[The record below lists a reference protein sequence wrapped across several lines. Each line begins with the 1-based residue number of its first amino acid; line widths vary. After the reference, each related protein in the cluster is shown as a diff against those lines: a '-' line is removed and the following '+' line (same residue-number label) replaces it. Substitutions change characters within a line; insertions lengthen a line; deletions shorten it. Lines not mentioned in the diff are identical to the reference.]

1 MDMSQ
6 YLNLFVS
13 ESRRH
18 LSAAKELIVQLEE
31 NVSDRAAID
40 EVFRHAHS
48 LKGMAA
54 TMQFNAMSTL
64 AHRMEYLLGRVRND
78 ELAFSV
84 VMAGLLLECGDL
96 LTRMVS
102 NIEAGEGQEPDASAL
117 IERLT
122 TFSPGSSD

>member
-64 AHRMEYLLGRVRND
+64 AHRMEDLLGRVRND

-84 VMAGLLLECGDL
+84 VMAELLLECGNL
-96 LTRMVS
+96 LSSMVS
-102 NIEAGEGQEPDASAL
+102 IIEAGEGQEPDASAL

-122 TFSPGSSD
+122 TFSPGS

>member
-6 YLNLFVS
+6 YRDLFVS

-18 LSAAKELIVQLEE
+18 LSSANELLVQLEA
-31 NVSDRAAID
+31 NASDRAAID
-40 EVFRHAHS
+40 EIFRHAHS

-54 TMQFNAMSTL
+54 TMQFTAISTL
-64 AHRMEYLLGRVRND
+64 AHRMEDLLSRVRND

-84 VMAGLLLECGDL
+84 VMADLLLECGAHL
-96 LTRMVS
+96 SSMVS
-102 NIEAGEGQEPDASAL
+102 IVEAGEGQEPDTSVL

-122 TFSPGSSD
+122 TFSPGS